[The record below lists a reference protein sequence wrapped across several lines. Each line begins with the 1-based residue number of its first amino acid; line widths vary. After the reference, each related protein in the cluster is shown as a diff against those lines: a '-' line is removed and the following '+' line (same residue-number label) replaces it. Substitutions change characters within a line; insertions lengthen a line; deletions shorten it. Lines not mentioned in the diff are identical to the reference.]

1 MGSALVLD
9 DLFVSED
16 AMQERAANSAVAV
29 GERVD
34 GLELCVEQ
42 GGFGNR
48 MYVFAITEAHEVI
61 ETKVQSGGVR
71 GNEHCAVRTVSGA
84 SNPYLLVAQSHFLSG
99 TRHKGVMD
107 IT

>member
-1 MGSALVLD
+1 MLD

-71 GNEHCAVRTVSGA
+71 GERTLRRA
-84 SNPYLLVAQSHFLSG
+84 DCERCLQSIPARRAIPFPL
-99 TRHKGVMD
+99 RYPP
-107 IT
+107 